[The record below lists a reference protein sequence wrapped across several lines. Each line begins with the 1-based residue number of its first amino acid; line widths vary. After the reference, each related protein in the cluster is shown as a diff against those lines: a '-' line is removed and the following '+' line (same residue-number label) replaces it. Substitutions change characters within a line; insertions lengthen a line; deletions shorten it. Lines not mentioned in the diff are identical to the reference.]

1 MSPVIPPAT
10 VPRRRW
16 PMFVLCLAV
25 LAGLATVVVV
35 KSCPPTP
42 APAGR
47 PADDPIPW
55 SWRSH
60 LPPPDAAP
68 PVVVAPALPA
78 PVLPAPAAPVD
89 VKAGP
94 K

>member
-1 MSPVIPPAT
+1 MSPATPPAT

-16 PMFVLCLAV
+16 PLFVLCLAI

-42 APAGR
+42 APAGK
-47 PADDPIPW
+47 PAE
-55 SWRSH
+55 
-60 LPPPDAAP
+60 ATP
-68 PVVVAPALPA
+68 PVVVAPA
-78 PVLPAPAAPVD
+78 PVAPVD
-89 VKAGP
+89 VKADP

>member
-1 MSPVIPPAT
+1 MSPATPPAT

-16 PMFVLCLAV
+16 PLFVLCLAI

-42 APAGR
+42 APAGK
-47 PADDPIPW
+47 PAE
-55 SWRSH
+55 
-60 LPPPDAAP
+60 ATP
-68 PVVVAPALPA
+68 PVSAAPA
-78 PVLPAPAAPVD
+78 PVPVLPVPVLPVPVAPVD
-89 VKAGP
+89 VKADP

>member
-1 MSPVIPPAT
+1 MSPVTPPTT

-16 PMFVLCLAV
+16 PLFVLCLAI

-42 APAGR
+42 APAGK
-47 PADDPIPW
+47 PAEA
-55 SWRSH
+55 S
-60 LPPPDAAP
+60 P
-68 PVVVAPALPA
+68 PVVVAPAPTPALPA
-78 PVLPAPAAPVD
+78 PVGPVD
-89 VKAGP
+89 VKADP

>member
-1 MSPVIPPAT
+1 MSPSPKSS
-10 VPRRRW
+10 RQW
-16 PMFVLCLAV
+16 PWFLAV
-25 LAGLATVVVV
+25 LALLAAIVVVVVV
-35 KSCPPTP
+35 KACPPTP
-42 APAGR
+42 APAGK

-68 PVVVAPALPA
+68 PVVVAPAPVPALPA
-78 PVLPAPAAPVD
+78 PVAPVD
-89 VKAGP
+89 VKADP